1 MGFRVGECPQY
12 RPRSTGFGWLRT
24 RDSRGETGAPVN
36 RPNLPLGLG
45 TRQHYPG
52 VDRGGGRAWATS
64 WWLSAGVGQVN
75 DEGERNE

>member
-1 MGFRVGECPQY
+1 MGFRVGECPPIPPEEY
-12 RPRSTGFGWLRT
+12 RVRL
-24 RDSRGETGAPVN
+24 APHA
-36 RPNLPLGLG
+36 RQSWGDRCSSKPTQPPLG
-45 TRQHYPG
+45 QYYPG